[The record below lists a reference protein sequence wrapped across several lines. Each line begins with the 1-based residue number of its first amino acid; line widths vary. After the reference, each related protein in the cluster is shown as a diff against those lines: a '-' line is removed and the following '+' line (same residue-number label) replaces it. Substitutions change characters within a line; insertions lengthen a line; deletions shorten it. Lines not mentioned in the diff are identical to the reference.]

1 MKGKLQKIIA
11 VFSVRWD
18 ILGAFFSKLQG
29 CEDPQKHH
37 SFLLCGSWHLIV
49 CHFCDNY
56 MIYTLEWVLLS
67 FTRCYLLSQWL
78 VPEGFNA
85 MNNGISSHVKSI
97 QFHVPTF
104 SHHQTSQC
112 FGACVPILEG
122 GKWQEYLI
130 LQYYGVQWIVTWVKI
145 HMLSQLQRK

>member
-1 MKGKLQKIIA
+1 MKGKLRKIIA
-11 VFSVRWD
+11 VFSVLWD

-29 CEDPQKHH
+29 CEDPQKA
-37 SFLLCGSWHLIV
+37 SLISHMWQLGISV
-49 CHFCDNY
+49 CHFCYNY
-56 MIYTLEWVLLS
+56 MIYTLEWVLI

-85 MNNGISSHVKSI
+85 KNNGISSYVKSI
-97 QFHVPTF
+97 QFHVQTF
-104 SHHQTSQC
+104 SHLQC

-130 LQYYGVQWIVTWVKI
+130 LQYHGVQWIVTQVKI
-145 HMLSQLQRK
+145 HMLP